1 MKNSGCCG
9 LKKPLIGIG
18 TKRGYI
24 SGSQEKFF
32 SAFTLAEM
40 MVVMLIMSII
50 LAAMAPVMT
59 TRSKADS
66 SSPWRYSPNNS
77 SDAYFGTGN
86 AQVAMIGQ
94 PNKLEADDA
103 ARLIINSTVALPFQ
117 ISFKRDNA
125 NVGHLQM
132 LDSNIVLGDGD
143 LASNTGTRI
152 SSFGIESMKANTTGS
167 DNTALGAQ
175 TLTYNTTGSQNTA
188 VGQASL
194 MNNVS
199 GTGNNAL
206 GTSSLRSNTSG
217 QGNTAVGQDT
227 LYNNNGNYNTAI
239 GWYSSNSNTSGI
251 NNTALG
257 ADSLKANTAGS
268 YNTAV
273 GYSALKSSSGY
284 YNVAVGYSA
293 NSETTSLDN
302 TVAIGAFSYST
313 GHDALAVGT
322 NAQAS
327 AEGAVSIGGG
337 RERVTAAVASDA
349 FAVAIG
355 SNAKATTDYSVAVG
369 YGSKAEGDGSGT
381 ALGGNAYATN
391 FFTTAVG
398 RTSNASGYYSTSI
411 GGNSDATAQN
421 TVALG
426 YSSEASNSYAT
437 ALGYDAT
444 ASGLDATAVGALS
457 TAKYTTSV
465 ALGYKANA
473 ANTDAVAIGNN
484 VKASGESGIAIGSAG
499 DTNNTT
505 ASGSRAV
512 AIGDGA
518 VASGDHSVALG
529 RKSIARGTKNI
540 AIGDNAC
547 SNVAGS
553 NKICIGANSG
563 PTSGNWVSTID
574 NEERIFIGSKSKFN
588 NQPAVLEVHNTSE
601 KIPSSTWV
609 YGGMNGSGV
618 VINGSLIVKGPIF
631 SASRDNNTG
640 SWNHTYST
648 EIGVFEHYGS
658 EPNNGVG
665 DHYLVKR
672 LTNDSL
678 PKTWHPLIKYSDRRL
693 KYIGNEFT
701 SGLDKI
707 KELKVYNYT
716 FKKDKSKTPHIGV
729 IAQDLQ
735 KVFPDAVKKGADGF
749 LTIRMEDMFYAMINA
764 IKELDLKYQAQEKR
778 INELEKRIEKLEA
791 KIK

>member
-1 MKNSGCCG
+1 MFKI
-9 LKKPLIGIG
+9 KKG
-18 TKRGYI
+18 
-24 SGSQEKFF
+24 
-32 SAFTLAEM
+32 FTLAEM

-66 SSPWRYSPNNS
+66 SSPWRFSPNNS
-77 SDAYFGTGN
+77 SDAYFGIGD
-86 AQVAMIGQ
+86 AQIAMIGQ
-94 PNKLEADDA
+94 SNKLEADEA

-132 LDSNIVLGDGD
+132 LDSNIVLGNSD
-143 LASNTGTRI
+143 LNNNTGTKLTVLG
-152 SSFGIESMKANTTGS
+152 SEALLSNTTGS
-167 DNTALGAQ
+167 N
-175 TLTYNTTGSQNTA
+175 NTA
-188 VGQASL
+188 VGVEALKSNSTGAENTAIGEASL
-194 MNNVS
+194 MSNTS

-206 GTSSLRSNTSG
+206 GTSSLRNNTTGSN
-217 QGNTAVGQDT
+217 NTAVGQDT
-227 LYNNNGNYNTAI
+227 LYNSTSGAYNNALGTKSLYNLKTGEHNVAIGYESLYNSSRGASFNTAVGNYSQLNDTLGRYNTSLGYESLRNNDGGYYNIAI
-239 GWYSSNSNTSGI
+239 GYRSNYDESNTNHNVTGSIAIGAGATAFSDYATVIGYDAGSGNTNTVTIGVNSNTSA
-251 NNTALG
+251 T
-257 ADSLKANTAGS
+257 K
-268 YNTAV
+268 
-273 GYSALKSSSGY
+273 
-284 YNVAVGYSA
+284 
-293 NSETTSLDN
+293 
-302 TVAIGAFSYST
+302 
-313 GHDALAVGT
+313 
-322 NAQAS
+322 
-327 AEGAVSIGGG
+327 
-337 RERVTAAVASDA
+337 
-349 FAVAIG
+349 AVAIG
-355 SNAKATTDYSVAVG
+355 NGSAASGESSVAL
-369 YGSKAEGDGSGT
+369 GDTAHST
-381 ALGGNAYATN
+381 SYMSSALGYNAAAT
-391 FFTTAVG
+391 
-398 RTSNASGYYSTSI
+398 GYESTSI
-411 GGNSDATAQN
+411 GA
-421 TVALG
+421 
-426 YSSEASNSYAT
+426 YSSA
-437 ALGYDAT
+437 G
-444 ASGLDATAVGALS
+444 
-457 TAKYTTSV
+457 YTTSV
-465 ALGYKANA
+465 ALGYNA
-473 ANTDAVAIGNN
+473 TAKNQDA
-484 VKASGESGIAIGSAG
+484 IAIGSSVTARGKSSIAIGIRG

-505 ASGSRAV
+505 ASGLKSI
-512 AIGDGA
+512 AIGQGA
-518 VASGDHSVALG
+518 L
-529 RKSIARGTKNI
+529 ARGTKNI

-778 INELEKRIEKLEA
+778 INELEKRIERLET